1 MVVLLC
7 VVMRGDGLL
16 LIRSGRKK
24 EKPNVVPVVLVVLM
38 DLSSCSTGRQGHVV
52 MTEEKNFSLS
62 IGRQKPKIKRALIPL
77 PVGITEALSTAFGC
91 AWGVCVSA
99 GKMQR

>member
-1 MVVLLC
+1 MLLC

-52 MTEEKNFSLS
+52 TTEEKNFSLS

-77 PVGITEALSTAFGC
+77 PVGITEALSTGFGC